1 MVRIAFFV
9 IGIVLT
15 NVDLHIAEWVGEL
28 TFPVPNNYSCDALL
42 SPRILSSLRVPP
54 VGVSVLFGED
64 LTLQRDQVAWL
75 AIAAISGG
83 EIEDPK
89 ISKRGLTC

>member
-28 TFPVPNNYSCDALL
+28 ALPVANNDSCDALL
-42 SPRILSSLRVPP
+42 SPRVLSSLGIPP

-64 LTLQRDQVAWL
+64 LTLQCDQVARL
-75 AIAAISGG
+75 AIAA
-83 EIEDPK
+83 DM
-89 ISKRGLTC
+89 KR